1 MGRFPFEEAL
11 MTSDDPF
18 EAFHNA
24 ISTAKPAPERPRPP
38 TVAEA
43 LAESERLYAPTI
55 RAVERYGELASRR
68 DPAFSVAWRKSRP
81 DPTSVG
87 FPINIAVIVARRGAG
102 AEALEIEVKMQ
113 DTRLWIERD
122 KAIQAASGNDHGK
135 WTPDEQDALIAAIGR
150 RLSAYFIGSN

>member
-1 MGRFPFEEAL
+1 
-11 MTSDDPF
+11 MTFDDPF

-55 RAVERYGELASRR
+55 RAVERYGELANRR
-68 DPAFSVAWRKSRP
+68 DPAFSVAWRRGRP
-81 DPTSVG
+81 DPTSIG
-87 FPINIAVIVARRGAG
+87 SPINVAVIVARRGPDAH
-102 AEALEIEVKMQ
+102 ALEIEVKMQ
-113 DTRLWIERD
+113 DVRLWTERD
-122 KAIQAASGNDHGK
+122 SVIKEASGNDHGK
-135 WTPDEQDALIAAIGR
+135 WMPEDQDALIAAIGR